1 MLAPVRHPVRWLKDH
16 PFAADSLVAMVI
28 AGVAIPALYVH
39 RPGYEQYRQPN
50 ALAVVLV
57 LASALPLA
65 WRRRFPLAVLAATGT
80 LAIVLEAA
88 NYPPSTAGVPVLI
101 ALYTVTTR
109 CPRRVSIRAGVAT
122 AVGILIALLVTHEKV
137 TASDVIEN
145 VVVFGAAWMLG
156 DRNRV
161 RQAYL
166 AHLETRADQLERE
179 REVNAARAVADERT
193 RIARELHDVIAH
205 NVSVMVVQAGAARR
219 TLDRDTDG
227 AREAMEYIESTGR
240 QALDEMRRLLGV
252 LRQDGD
258 PVQAALTPQPSV
270 RHLDQLVAQVREA
283 GLPVDLEVEG
293 EPQPL
298 ASGVDLSAY
307 RIVQEALTNSLKHA
321 GPAHA
326 TVHVRYGKSDVEL
339 TVSDDGRGPRPPDS
353 GNGRY
358 DGHGLV
364 GMRERVALF
373 GGELEVG
380 PRRGGGFEVRARL
393 PVARGRL

>member
-1 MLAPVRHPVRWLKDH
+1 PVGAVASPVARPAPP
-16 PFAADSLVAMVI
+16 PA
-28 AGVAIPALYVH
+28 PAL
-39 RPGYEQYRQPN
+39 P
-50 ALAVVLV
+50 
-57 LASALPLA
+57 
-65 WRRRFPLAVLAATGT
+65 ATGP
-80 LAIVLEAA
+80 LAIVLEAP
-88 NYPPSTAGVPVLI
+88 NSPPSTAGVPVLV

-109 CPRRVSIRAGVAT
+109 CSRRVSIRAGVAT

-137 TASDVIEN
+137 TAGDVIEN

-252 LRQDGD
+252 LRDAN
-258 PVQAALTPQPSV
+258 VSERAALTPQPSIQY
-270 RHLDQLVAQVREA
+270 LDQLVAQVRE
-283 GLPVDLEVEG
+283 
-293 EPQPL
+293 
-298 ASGVDLSAY
+298 
-307 RIVQEALTNSLKHA
+307 
-321 GPAHA
+321 
-326 TVHVRYGKSDVEL
+326 
-339 TVSDDGRGPRPPDS
+339 
-353 GNGRY
+353 
-358 DGHGLV
+358 
-364 GMRERVALF
+364 
-373 GGELEVG
+373 
-380 PRRGGGFEVRARL
+380 
-393 PVARGRL
+393 